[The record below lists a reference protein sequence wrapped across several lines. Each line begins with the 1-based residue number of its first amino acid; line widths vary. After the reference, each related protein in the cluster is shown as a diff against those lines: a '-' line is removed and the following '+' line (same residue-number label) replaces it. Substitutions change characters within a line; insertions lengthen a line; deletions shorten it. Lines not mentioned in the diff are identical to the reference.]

1 MYIHVYIYDYEQKKW
16 WLGLVS
22 KILKSLKKKTECG
35 YAIKTNSI
43 EQKNQFFKYQELF
56 HIYIYI
62 ELMI

>member
-35 YAIKTNSI
+35 HAIKTNSI

>member
-1 MYIHVYIYDYEQKKW
+1 MYIHVYIYDYEQKKR

-43 EQKNQFFKYQELF
+43 EQKNQFFKYQ
-56 HIYIYI
+56 
-62 ELMI
+62 